1 MLLPSL
7 TVPLALLEPEK
18 APDTTTLQVTQRPA
32 HIDRSMHA
40 DGHHASAC
48 RVLQAGAEA
57 LGAAFMLYFFVTI
70 GAAAGSLSALA
81 GCGWIAL
88 FIAVQ
93 LSTHLIITLGVG
105 HLTSLPLQVCL
116 HSFHEAG

>member
-1 MLLPSL
+1 MTASTCVFGPCLLF
-7 TVPLALLEPEK
+7 
-18 APDTTTLQVTQRPA
+18 TTP
-32 HIDRSMHA
+32 
-40 DGHHASAC
+40 
-48 RVLQAGAEA
+48 VLIAGAEA

-93 LSTHLIITLGVG
+93 LSTHLVITLGVG
-105 HLTSLPLQVCL
+105 HLTSLPLQVCFTL
-116 HSFHEAG
+116 FL